1 MVELQSTW
9 GWEPAVYLFLGGL
22 AGGTFLVSAIVRF
35 LTGDR
40 FQKLSVAS
48 PWISLVALAVGL
60 ILLVVEVEKPLQA
73 MMMWKS
79 FVNFSSWMTIGA
91 WLLFAA
97 AILFFVN
104 SLFSTPKIADA
115 ICGAI
120 KPLDGVREGIVKVTL
135 ALGALCGLAVA
146 VYTGIL
152 LGAAGSVPLWSSPII
167 PVLFT
172 VSALDAGASVV
183 LACLIADGDVA
194 KRVSRNLS
202 IVVAGLVILE
212 ALVLAA
218 LLTTLSGSSLGA
230 TLSVDLLLSG
240 QLSAYFWGL
249 LVVVGLAVPFVLT
262 VVELT
267 GVVKGHKVG
276 LALHAIAIACALVGG
291 MTLRALVVAAGLHA
305 PLVSP
310 DAYQAAMGVFNV
322 IS

>member
-35 LTGDR
+35 LVGDR
-40 FQKLSVAS
+40 HPKLSVVS
-48 PWISLVALAVGL
+48 PWVSLIALGVGL
-60 ILLVVEVEKPLQA
+60 LLLVVEVEKPLQA

-79 FVNFSSWMTIGA
+79 FVNFGSWMTIGA

-115 ICGAI
+115 ICNVV
-120 KPLDGVREGIVKVTL
+120 KPLDNVREAIVKVTL
-135 ALGALCGLAVA
+135 GLGGACGLAVA

-152 LGAAGSVPLWSSPII
+152 LGAAGSIPLWSSPLI

-183 LACLIADGDVA
+183 LACLIADGDEA
-194 KRVSRNLS
+194 KRDARNVS
-202 IVVAGLVILE
+202 IVLMGLILLE
-212 ALVLAA
+212 GVVLAM
-218 LLTTLSGSSLGA
+218 LLTTLSNASLGA
-230 TLSVDLLLSG
+230 ALSIDLLLNG
-240 QLSAYFWGL
+240 QLSVFFWGM
-249 LVVVGLAVPFVLT
+249 LVVVGLVVPFVLT
-262 VVELT
+262 GVELA
-267 GVVKGHKVG
+267 GFVKSRKAGLVV
-276 LALHAIAIACALVGG
+276 HAAAIVCALAGG
-291 MTLRALVVAAGLHA
+291 MTLRALVVAAGIHA